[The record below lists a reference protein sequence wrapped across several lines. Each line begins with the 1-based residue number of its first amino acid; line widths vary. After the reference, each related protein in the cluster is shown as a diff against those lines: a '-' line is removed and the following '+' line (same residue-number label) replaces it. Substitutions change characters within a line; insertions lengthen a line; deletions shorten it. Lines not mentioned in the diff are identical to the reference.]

1 MPGVAWQPC
10 KQMEMEHRV
19 LLRVM
24 VNITTVNEVYSK
36 VLFRPF
42 DVCRCR
48 VALREFAEGVF
59 KPAHRPVCIHACML
73 RLCICPCPCLGVY
86 LSLCMCVYIASVSGS
101 LLRCLC
107 CSSCLRGFS
116 LAALIPPWAY
126 LGEVSPV
133 LNSSNGFVPVIKA

>member
-24 VNITTVNEVYSK
+24 VNIITVNEVYSK

-48 VALREFAEGVF
+48 VALTEFAEGVF

-73 RLCICPCPCLGVY
+73 RLCICPVLVSVSTLVY
-86 LSLCMCVYIASVSGS
+86 VCVCILLLSLAPCSDVCVARPVCAVSLWQ
-101 LLRCLC
+101 LL
-107 CSSCLRGFS
+107 
-116 LAALIPPWAY
+116 Y
-126 LGEVSPV
+126 LHGR
-133 LNSSNGFVPVIKA
+133 I